1 MATPALDA
9 ASSKRVR
16 FQLTPMA
23 TGPALVEVT
32 HVMTRDAAMAQ
43 ARDIVQRL
51 GHRDYEQA
59 ALVPQMAEWLSE
71 PVIRVLSEDY
81 KNKVFMWCSQYD
93 QQWLD
98 TIRESNDDLLE
109 YRYVDTVQEPDALSI
124 TTDSIQ
130 ESLLERI
137 DVAKDS
143 ILEAQ
148 REGLA
153 TIMAQLQLMQ
163 PADQSSTGSPTKR
176 RRVNTRS
183 ATNANIEKM
192 KKIDQAL
199 RQLLGDGSSLVET
212 FKELAGSVD
221 TSFNDIQSEPH
232 GKKLWSKEELDNL
245 RRESRSHGVSV
256 IEYKL
261 LDRSLQEMQD
271 ADLPIA
277 NLAALA
283 RLLVSTEQYTKLSE
297 KFPFPFQCEEE

>member
-1 MATPALDA
+1 MATPGLNA

-16 FQLTPMA
+16 FQPTPMA
-23 TGPALVEVT
+23 TGPALVEAT
-32 HVMTRDAAMAQ
+32 YVMTRERAMAQ
-43 ARDIVQRL
+43 AGEIVNRL
-51 GHRDYEQA
+51 GNRGWDQEELA
-59 ALVPQMAEWLSE
+59 NEMDEWLSV
-71 PVIRVLSEDY
+71 PVIKVLNEDF
-81 KNKVFMWCSQYD
+81 KNKVFIWCTQHG
-93 QQWLD
+93 QGWLE

-130 ESLLERI
+130 ESLLEKI

-153 TIMAQLQLMQ
+153 TIMAQLELMQ
-163 PADQSSTGSPTKR
+163 PADQRLTGSPTKR

-183 ATNANIEKM
+183 AANANIEKM

-199 RQLLGDGSSLVET
+199 RQLLGDNSSLVET
-212 FKELAGSVD
+212 FEEIAGLVD
-221 TSFNDIQSEPH
+221 TNFNDVQSEPH
-232 GKKLWSKEELDNL
+232 EKIFWSKEELDNL
-245 RRESRSHGVSV
+245 RTESRSHGVSV
-256 IEYKL
+256 IVYKL

-283 RLLVSTEQYTKLSE
+283 GLLVSTEQYTKLSE
-297 KFPFPFQCEEE
+297 KFPFPFQWEEE

>member
-23 TGPALVEVT
+23 MGPALVEAT
-32 HVMTRDAAMAQ
+32 YVMTREGAMSQ
-43 ARDIVQRL
+43 AGDIVNRL
-51 GHRDYEQA
+51 GNRGWDQQELA
-59 ALVPQMAEWLSE
+59 PEMDEWLSV
-71 PVIRVLSEDY
+71 PVIKVLNEDF
-81 KNKVFMWCSQYD
+81 KNKVFIWCTQYG
-93 QQWLD
+93 QGWLE
-98 TIRESNDDLLE
+98 TIRECNDDLLE
-109 YRYVDTVQEPDALSI
+109 YRYVDTVQEPDAPSI
-124 TTDSIQ
+124 PESIQ
-130 ESLLERI
+130 ESLLEKI
-137 DVAKDS
+137 DAAKDD

-153 TIMAQLQLMQ
+153 TIMAQLELMQ
-163 PADQSSTGSPTKR
+163 PTDQSSTGSPTKR

-199 RQLLGDGSSLVET
+199 RQLLGDNSALVKT

-221 TSFNDIQSEPH
+221 TKFNDIQSEPH
-232 GKKLWSKEELDNL
+232 GKSLWSKEELDNL
-245 RRESRSHGVSV
+245 KKEARAQGISA

-283 RLLVSTEQYTKLSE
+283 RLLVSTDQFNQLGE